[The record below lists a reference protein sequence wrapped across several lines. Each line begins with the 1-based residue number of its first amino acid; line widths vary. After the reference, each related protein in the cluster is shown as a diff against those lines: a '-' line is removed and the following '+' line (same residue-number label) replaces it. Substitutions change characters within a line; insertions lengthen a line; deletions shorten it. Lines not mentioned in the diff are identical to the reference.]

1 MYQISIP
8 VNPGNSGGPLLDE
21 YGNIIGV
28 IRGKI
33 SGAEATGFAIKTNE
47 ILKSINAIDVD
58 STRKQLLGQSNKK
71 SSLKSLKRSEQI
83 KKINPY
89 VFNVLVYKKD

>member
-1 MYQISIP
+1 MYQVSIP
-8 VNPGNSGGPLLDE
+8 VNPGNSGGPVLDE
-21 YGNIIGV
+21 EGNVVGV

-33 SGAEATGFAIKTNE
+33 SGAEATSFAIKANQ
-47 ILKSINAIDVD
+47 ILNSINSSVSD
-58 STRKQLLGQSNKK
+58 
-71 SSLKSLKRSEQI
+71 SLKTELSPKRKSNLRQMKRADQI